1 MDTAIIGAGIFGL
14 AIGLVLG
21 RWSSRGARRRVV
33 WSAAATRTAPDE
45 EIEALIRAGK
55 TIHAIKRHREIHG
68 SDLMQAKL
76 AIEEAQTRLLGGG

>member
-14 AIGLVLG
+14 VIGLVLG
-21 RWSSRGARRRVV
+21 RWSSRRPRRHVV
-33 WSAAATRTAPDE
+33 WSEASPRVAPDE

-55 TIHAIKRHREIHG
+55 TIHAIKRHREIYG

-76 AIEEAQTRLLGGG
+76 AIEEAETRLLGGG